1 MVKSKRMSRTIR
13 PLPNLGSVRE
23 VFARLRSRPGATL
36 LESSAIMT
44 GMGRWSYIITD
55 PAATLEAR
63 GNRTTF
69 QNETWSDPFT
79 ALETLLKR
87 YKLEAA
93 TDGPDFQGGFIGYL
107 GYDLARHLE
116 RLPNRTTNDLNW
128 PEMRLHL
135 ADFVLAHD
143 GINQTWYAISLE
155 LPGFHSNVQGRK
167 KIWSDILE
175 QAQHGSSEPAKFE
188 ASKPISLTPNQ
199 MYLEQVER
207 ALEYI
212 RAGDIFQVNLSHRL
226 EASFHGD
233 PWALYEHLGQRSP
246 APFAAYISGTD
257 FTMVSASPERFLRL
271 HNNTLEARPIKG
283 TRARGN
289 TPALDE
295 LAKHDLET
303 SLKDRAENLMIVD
316 LLRNDLGRVSRFGS
330 VHTPDLFRLEAHG
343 PVWQMVSTVTGEPRE
358 GLGPIDAL
366 RASWPGGSMTGAP
379 KIRSMKIIEELEPV
393 RRGPYAGSVGYF
405 DLSGTMDLS
414 IVIRTAM
421 IDHARDRVLVQVG
434 GGIVADSIPQLEL
447 EETYAKARAIMECLR
462 QGEASLAPTVDRNNS

>member
-1 MVKSKRMSRTIR
+1 MSRTIR
-13 PLPNLGSVRE
+13 PLSDIGSVRE
-23 VFARLRSRPGATL
+23 VFARLRSRPAATL

-44 GMGRWSYIITD
+44 SMGTTGTGRWSYIVTD
-55 PAATLEAR
+55 PIATLEAR
-63 GNRTTF
+63 GNRTSF
-69 QNETWSDPFT
+69 QTETWHDPFA
-79 ALETLLKR
+79 ALETLLQR
-87 YKLEAA
+87 YKLEPAP
-93 TDGPDFQGGFIGYL
+93 DGPDFQGGFIGYL

-116 RLPNRTTNDLNW
+116 RLPNRTNADLDW

-143 GINQTWYAISLE
+143 GLKQTWYAISLA
-155 LPGFHSNVQGRK
+155 LPGFYERE
-167 KIWSDILE
+167 KIWDEVLE
-175 QAQHGSSEPAKFE
+175 QAMHGKSEPSGFS
-188 ASKPISLTPNQ
+188 ASEGNSRTTNQ
-199 MYLEQVER
+199 IYLEHIQR

-233 PWALYEHLGQRSP
+233 PWALYERLAKRSP

-257 FTMVSASPERFLRL
+257 FTMVSASPERFLCL
-271 HNNTLEARPIKG
+271 KNSLLEARPIKG

-289 TPALDE
+289 TPELDE
-295 LAKHDLET
+295 LARHELET

-316 LLRNDLGRVSRFGS
+316 LLRNDLGRVCRYGS
-330 VHTPDLFRLEAHG
+330 VRTPDLFQLEAHG
-343 PVWQMVSTVTGEPRE
+343 PVWQMVSTVTGELRE

-379 KIRSMKIIEELEPV
+379 KIRSMEIIEELEPV

-421 IDHARDRVLVQVG
+421 IDHAKNRVLVQVG
-434 GGIVADSIPQLEL
+434 GGIVADSQPQLEL
-447 EETYAKARAIMECLR
+447 EETYAKARAILECLR
-462 QGEASLAPTVDRNNS
+462 G

>member
-1 MVKSKRMSRTIR
+1 MSRTIR
-13 PLPNLGSVRE
+13 PLPNLGTVRE
-23 VFARLRSRPGATL
+23 VFARVRHRHGAIL

-44 GMGRWSYIITD
+44 GLGRWSYIITD

-63 GNRTTF
+63 GGETTF
-69 QNETWSDPFT
+69 RDETWSDPFT

-87 YKLEAA
+87 YKLEP
-93 TDGPDFQGGFIGYL
+93 TKDGPDFQGGFVGYL

-116 RLPNRTTNDLNW
+116 RIPDTTESDLNW
-128 PEMRLHL
+128 PEMRLQL

-143 GINQTWYAISLE
+143 GLNQTWCAITLE
-155 LPGFHSNVQGRK
+155 LPGFQNRK
-167 KIWSDILE
+167 KIWDDVLE
-175 QAQHGSSEPAKFE
+175 HATHGKSEAPTFSAGE
-188 ASKPISLTPNQ
+188 PISRTPDRT
-199 MYLEQVER
+199 YLEHVER

-226 EASFHGD
+226 EAGFHGD
-233 PWALYEHLGQRSP
+233 PWGLYERLAERSP

-271 HNNTLEARPIKG
+271 HNNRLEARPIKG
-283 TRARGN
+283 THARGS
-289 TPALDE
+289 TPELDE
-295 LAKHDLET
+295 LARHELEH

-330 VHTPDLFRLEAHG
+330 VRTPELFKLEAHG
-343 PVWQMVSTVTGEPRE
+343 PVWQMVSTVTGELRE
-358 GLGPIDAL
+358 GLGIIDAL

-393 RRGPYAGSVGYF
+393 RRGPYAGSIGYF

-421 IDHARDRVLVQVG
+421 IDHAKNRVLVQVG

-447 EETYAKARAIMECLR
+447 EETYAKARAILECLR
-462 QGEASLAPTVDRNNS
+462 G

>member
-13 PLPNLGSVRE
+13 SLPNLGTVRE
-23 VFARLRSRPGATL
+23 VFARVRHRHGATL

-44 GMGRWSYIITD
+44 GMGRWSYIVTD
-55 PAATLEAR
+55 PAATLEAQ
-63 GNRTTF
+63 GSETTF
-69 QNETWSDPFT
+69 QDETWSDPFT
-79 ALETLLKR
+79 ALEILLKR
-87 YKLEAA
+87 YQLEPAK
-93 TDGPDFQGGFIGYL
+93 DGPDFQGGFIGYL

-116 RLPNRTTNDLNW
+116 HLPNRTTDDLNW

-143 GINQTWYAISLE
+143 GLNQTWYAIRLG
-155 LPGFHSNVQGRK
+155 LPGFPNRK
-167 KIWSDILE
+167 KIWDDVLE
-175 QAQHGSSEPAKFE
+175 QAQHNLSEPAKFK
-188 ASKPISLTPNQ
+188 AGKTVSLTPNKT
-199 MYLEQVER
+199 YLEHVQH

-226 EASFHGD
+226 EASFQGD
-233 PWALYEHLGQRSP
+233 PWGLYERLAQRSP

-271 HNNTLEARPIKG
+271 QNNTLEARPIKG
-283 TRARGN
+283 TRARGS

-295 LAKHDLET
+295 LAKHELEH

-330 VHTPDLFRLEAHG
+330 VRTPDLFRLEAHG
-343 PVWQMVSTVTGEPRE
+343 PVWQMVSTVTGELRE
-358 GLGPIDAL
+358 DLGPVDAL

-379 KIRSMKIIEELEPV
+379 KIRSMEIIEELEPV
-393 RRGPYAGSVGYF
+393 GRGPYAGSVGYF

-414 IVIRTAM
+414 IIIRTAM
-421 IDHARDRVLVQVG
+421 IDHAQDQVLVQVG
-434 GGIVADSIPQLEL
+434 GGIVADSQPQLEL
-447 EETYAKARAIMECLR
+447 EETHAKARAILECLR
-462 QGEASLAPTVDRNNS
+462 G

>member
-23 VFARLRSRPGATL
+23 VFARLRSRSGAIL

-44 GMGRWSYIITD
+44 AMGRWSYIISD

-63 GNRTTF
+63 GGETTF
-69 QNETWSDPFT
+69 EGETWGDPFT

-87 YKLEAA
+87 YQLEPAK
-93 TDGPDFQGGFIGYL
+93 DGPDFQGGFIGYL

-116 RLPNRTTNDLNW
+116 QIPTRTTADLNW
-128 PEMRLHL
+128 PDMRLHL

-143 GINQTWYAISLE
+143 GINQTWHAITLE
-155 LPGFHSNVQGRK
+155 LSGFHNRK
-167 KIWSDILE
+167 KIWDDVLE
-175 QAQHGSSEPAKFE
+175 QATHGKPGIATFSASET
-188 ASKPISLTPNQ
+188 ISRTPNRA
-199 MYLEQVER
+199 YLEQVER
-207 ALEYI
+207 ALEYV

-233 PWALYEHLGQRSP
+233 PWALYERLAERSP
-246 APFAAYISGTD
+246 APFSAYISGPD
-257 FTMVSASPERFLRL
+257 FTMVSASPERFLRI

-283 TRARGN
+283 TRARGS
-289 TPALDE
+289 TPELDE
-295 LAKHDLET
+295 LAKHELET

-316 LLRNDLGRVSRFGS
+316 LLRNDLGRVSRYGS
-330 VHTPDLFRLEAHG
+330 VRTPDLFRLEAHG
-343 PVWQMVSTVTGEPRE
+343 PVWQMVSTVTGELRE
-358 GLGPIDAL
+358 GLGPVDAL

-379 KIRSMKIIEELEPV
+379 KIRSMEIIEELEPV
-393 RRGPYAGSVGYF
+393 RRGPYAGSIGYF
-405 DLSGTMDLS
+405 DLSGTMDLN

-434 GGIVADSIPQLEL
+434 GGIVADSKPQLEL
-447 EETYAKARAIMECLR
+447 EETHAKARTILECLR
-462 QGEASLAPTVDRNNS
+462 G

>member
-1 MVKSKRMSRTIR
+1 MVKSERMSRTIQ

-23 VFARLRSRPGATL
+23 VFARLRTRSGATL
-36 LESSAIMT
+36 LESSATMT
-44 GMGRWSYIITD
+44 GMGRWSYIICD

-63 GNRTTF
+63 GSETTF
-69 QNETWSDPFT
+69 ELETWSDPFT
-79 ALETLLKR
+79 ALEILLKR
-87 YKLEAA
+87 YQLEPAK
-93 TDGPDFQGGFIGYL
+93 DGPDFQGGFIGYL
-107 GYDLARHLE
+107 GYDLARFLE
-116 RLPNRTTNDLNW
+116 QLPDTTESDLNW

-143 GINQTWYAISLE
+143 GLNQTWYAITLE
-155 LPGFHSNVQGRK
+155 LSGFPNRE
-167 KIWSDILE
+167 KIWDEVLA
-175 QAQHGSSEPAKFE
+175 QATHGKSEPSRFL
-188 ASKPISLTPNQ
+188 ASEPISRTSNQ
-199 MYLEQVER
+199 TYLEHVQR

-226 EASFHGD
+226 EADFHGD
-233 PWALYEHLGQRSP
+233 PWGLYERLAQRSP

-257 FTMVSASPERFLRL
+257 FTMVSASPERFLRVQ
-271 HNNTLEARPIKG
+271 NDTLEARPIKG
-283 TRARGN
+283 TRARGS
-289 TPALDE
+289 TPELDE
-295 LAKHDLET
+295 LAKHELET

-330 VHTPDLFRLEAHG
+330 VRTPDLFRLEAHG
-343 PVWQMVSTVTGEPRE
+343 PVWQMVSTVTGELCE
-358 GLGPIDAL
+358 GLGIVDVL

-379 KIRSMKIIEELEPV
+379 KIRSMEIIEELEPI

-447 EETYAKARAIMECLR
+447 EETYAKARAILECLR
-462 QGEASLAPTVDRNNS
+462 QGEASLAPTVF

>member
-1 MVKSKRMSRTIR
+1 MSRTIR
-13 PLPNLGSVRE
+13 PLSDIGSVHE

-44 GMGRWSYIITD
+44 GLGRWSYIVTD

-63 GNRTTF
+63 GNKTTF
-69 QNETWSDPFT
+69 QLETWSDPFT
-79 ALETLLKR
+79 ALKALLER
-87 YKLEAA
+87 YQLEPESA
-93 TDGPDFQGGFIGYL
+93 GPDFQGGFVGYL

-116 RLPNRTTNDLNW
+116 QLPNRTTNDLNW

-143 GINQTWYAISLE
+143 GLNQSWFAISLE
-155 LPGFHSNVQGRK
+155 LPGFHNRE
-167 KIWSDILE
+167 KIWNDIFG
-175 QAQHGSSEPAKFE
+175 QAKHGLSESAKFE
-188 ASKPISLTPNQ
+188 ASEPISRTPNKT
-199 MYLEQVER
+199 YLEQVER

-226 EASFHGD
+226 EANFHGD
-233 PWALYEHLGQRSP
+233 PWGLYGRLAERSP
-246 APFAAYISGTD
+246 APFAAYVSGTD

-271 HNNTLEARPIKG
+271 NNTLEARPIKG

-289 TPALDE
+289 TPELDE
-295 LAKHDLET
+295 LAKHELET

-330 VHTPDLFRLEAHG
+330 VRTPDLFRLEAHG
-343 PVWQMVSTVTGEPRE
+343 PVWQMVSTVTGELRE
-358 GLGPIDAL
+358 GLGPVDAL

-379 KIRSMKIIEELEPV
+379 KIRSMEIIEELEPV

-421 IDHARDRVLVQVG
+421 IDHAKNRVLVQVG
-434 GGIVADSIPQLEL
+434 GGIVADSQPQAEL
-447 EETYAKARAIMECLR
+447 EETHAKARAILECLR
-462 QGEASLAPTVDRNNS
+462 G

>member
-1 MVKSKRMSRTIR
+1 MSRTIR
-13 PLPNLGSVRE
+13 PLPKLGSVRE
-23 VFARLRSRPGATL
+23 VFARLRSRPRATL
-36 LESSAIMT
+36 FESSAIMT
-44 GMGRWSYIITD
+44 GMGRWSYIVTD
-55 PAATLEAR
+55 PAGTLEAR
-63 GNRTTF
+63 GSVTTF
-69 QNETWSDPFT
+69 QDETWSDPFM

-87 YKLEAA
+87 YKFEHKNDA
-93 TDGPDFQGGFIGYL
+93 PDLQGGFIGYL

-116 RLPNRTTNDLNW
+116 RLPNSTTADLNW

-143 GINQTWYAISLE
+143 GLNQTWYAISLE
-155 LPGFHSNVQGRK
+155 LPGFSNRE
-167 KIWSDILE
+167 KIWNEVLE
-175 QAQHGSSEPAKFE
+175 QAIHGNSEPAAFL
-188 ASKPISLTPNQ
+188 ASEPISRTPNHT
-199 MYLEQVER
+199 YLEQVER

-233 PWALYEHLGQRSP
+233 PWALYERLAQRSP

-283 TRARGN
+283 TRARGS

-295 LAKHDLET
+295 LARHELET

-343 PVWQMVSTVTGEPRE
+343 PVWQMVSTITGELRE
-358 GLGPIDAL
+358 GLGPVDAL

-379 KIRSMKIIEELEPV
+379 KIRSMEIIEELEPV

-421 IDHARDRVLVQVG
+421 IDNAQDRVFVQVG
-434 GGIVADSIPQLEL
+434 GGIVADSQPQAEL
-447 EETYAKARAIMECLR
+447 EETYAKARAILECL
-462 QGEASLAPTVDRNNS
+462 GSTEG

>member
-1 MVKSKRMSRTIR
+1 MSRTIR
-13 PLPNLGSVRE
+13 PLPNLGSVRD
-23 VFARLRSRPGATL
+23 VFARVRQRVSATL

-63 GNRTTF
+63 GDETTF

-79 ALETLLKR
+79 ALEMLLKR
-87 YKLEAA
+87 YQLEAA
-93 TDGPDFQGGFIGYL
+93 NDGPDFQGGFIGYL

-116 RLPNRTTNDLNW
+116 QVPNRTTDDLNW

-135 ADFVLAHD
+135 ADFVLAHN
-143 GINQTWYAISLE
+143 GLNQTWYSISLE
-155 LPGFHSNVQGRK
+155 LPGFPKREE
-167 KIWSDILE
+167 IWNDILE
-175 QAQHGSSEPAKFE
+175 QAQHGSSEPTKFKTSE
-188 ASKPISLTPNQ
+188 PISLTANET
-199 MYLEQVER
+199 YLEQVER

-233 PWALYEHLGQRSP
+233 PWGLYERLAQRSP

-271 HNNTLEARPIKG
+271 QHNTLEARPIKG
-283 TRARGN
+283 TRARGS

-295 LAKHDLET
+295 LARHELEH
-303 SLKDRAENLMIVD
+303 SSKDRAENLMIVD
-316 LLRNDLGRVSRFGS
+316 LLRNDLGRVSRYGS
-330 VHTPDLFRLEAHG
+330 VRTPDLFRLEAHG
-343 PVWQMVSTVTGEPRE
+343 PVWQMVSTVTGELRE
-358 GLGPIDAL
+358 GLGPVDAL

-379 KIRSMKIIEELEPV
+379 KIRSMEIIEELEPV

-414 IVIRTAM
+414 IIIRTAM

-447 EETYAKARAIMECLR
+447 EETYAKARAILECLR
-462 QGEASLAPTVDRNNS
+462 QGEASLSPKVG

>member
-1 MVKSKRMSRTIR
+1 MVKSNQMSRTIQ

-23 VFARLRSRPGATL
+23 VFARLRSRTGATL

-44 GMGRWSYIITD
+44 EMGRWSYIITD

-63 GNRTTF
+63 GSETRF
-69 QNETWSDPFT
+69 QDETWSDPFT

-87 YKLEAA
+87 YRLEPANG
-93 TDGPDFQGGFIGYL
+93 GPDFQGGFIGYL

-116 RLPNRTTNDLNW
+116 QLPNHTTDDLNW

-143 GINQTWYAISLE
+143 GSNQTWYAISLE
-155 LPGFHSNVQGRK
+155 LPGFHSDVHTRK
-167 KIWSDILE
+167 KIWNDILE
-175 QAQHGSSEPAKFE
+175 QAQHGPSEQARFE
-188 ASKPISLTPNQ
+188 ASEPTPLTPNQ
-199 MYLEQVER
+199 TYLEQVQR
-207 ALEYI
+207 TLEYI

-233 PWALYEHLGQRSP
+233 PWALYERLAKRSP

-283 TRARGN
+283 THARGS

-295 LAKHDLET
+295 LAKRELET

-316 LLRNDLGRVSRFGS
+316 LLRNDLGRVSSFGS
-330 VHTPDLFRLEAHG
+330 VRTPNLFRLEAHG
-343 PVWQMVSTVTGEPRE
+343 PVWQLVSTVTGELRE
-358 GLGPIDAL
+358 GLGLVDAL

-379 KIRSMKIIEELEPV
+379 KIRSMEIIEELEPV
-393 RRGPYAGSVGYF
+393 RRGPYAGSIGYF

-421 IDHARDRVLVQVG
+421 IDHAKNRVLIQVG

-447 EETYAKARAIMECLR
+447 EETYAKARTILECLR
-462 QGEASLAPTVDRNNS
+462 W

>member
-1 MVKSKRMSRTIR
+1 MVKSICMSRTIR
-13 PLPNLGSVRE
+13 PLPKLGSVRE
-23 VFARLRSRPGATL
+23 VFARVRSRPGATL

-44 GMGRWSYIITD
+44 GMGRWSYIVTD

-63 GNRTTF
+63 GNETTF
-69 QNETWSDPFT
+69 QDETWSDPFL
-79 ALETLLKR
+79 ALETLLQR
-87 YKLEAA
+87 YKLEPQH
-93 TDGPDFQGGFIGYL
+93 DGPDFQGGFIGYL

-116 RLPNRTTNDLNW
+116 RLPNRTAEDLNW

-135 ADFVLAHD
+135 ADFVLAYD
-143 GINQTWYAISLE
+143 GVNQTWFAITLE
-155 LPGFHSNVQGRK
+155 LPGFHSRE
-167 KIWSDILE
+167 KIWNDMLE
-175 QAQHGSSEPAKFE
+175 QAQHGSSEPTKFE
-188 ASKPISLTPNQ
+188 ASEAISLTTNAT
-199 MYLEQVER
+199 YLEHVQR

-226 EASFHGD
+226 EATFHGD
-233 PWALYEHLGQRSP
+233 PWALYERLAQRSA
-246 APFAAYISGTD
+246 APFAAYISGSD

-283 TRARGN
+283 TRARGS

-295 LAKHDLET
+295 LARHELET

-316 LLRNDLGRVSRFGS
+316 LLRNDLGRVAKYGS
-330 VHTPDLFRLEAHG
+330 VRTPNLFRLEAHG
-343 PVWQMVSTVTGEPRE
+343 PVWQMVSTVTGELRE
-358 GLGPIDAL
+358 RLGPVDAL

-379 KIRSMKIIEELEPV
+379 KIRSMEIIEELEPV

-421 IDHARDRVLVQVG
+421 VDHARDRVLVQVG
-434 GGIVADSIPQLEL
+434 GGIVADSQPKLEL
-447 EETYAKARAIMECLR
+447 EETYAKARAILECLR
-462 QGEASLAPTVDRNNS
+462 G

>member
-36 LESSAIMT
+36 LESAAVMR
-44 GMGRWSYIITD
+44 GLGRWSYIISD

-63 GNRTTF
+63 GNETTF
-69 QNETWSDPFT
+69 QNETWNDPFK
-79 ALETLLKR
+79 ALETLLKH
-87 YKLEAA
+87 YKLEPAK
-93 TDGPDFQGGFIGYL
+93 DGPDFQGGFIGYL

-116 RLPNRTTNDLNW
+116 RLPDTTESDLNW
-128 PEMRLHL
+128 PDMRLHL

-143 GINQTWYAISLE
+143 GLNRTWYAITLKLS
-155 LPGFHSNVQGRK
+155 GFHDRK
-167 KIWSDILE
+167 KIWNEVLE
-175 QAQHGSSEPAKFE
+175 QAAHGNPKPAIFSASEP
-188 ASKPISLTPNQ
+188 ISRTPNRT
-199 MYLEQVER
+199 YLEHVER

-233 PWALYEHLGQRSP
+233 PWGLYERLAQRSP
-246 APFAAYISGTD
+246 APFSAYISGTD
-257 FTMVSASPERFLRL
+257 FTMVSASPERFLRIQ
-271 HNNTLEARPIKG
+271 NNTLEARPIKG
-283 TRARGN
+283 TRARGS
-289 TPALDE
+289 TPELDE
-295 LAKHDLET
+295 LARHELET
-303 SLKDRAENLMIVD
+303 SSKDRAENLMIVD
-316 LLRNDLGRVSRFGS
+316 LLRNDLGRVSRYGS

-343 PVWQMVSTVTGEPRE
+343 PVWQMVSTVTGELRK
-358 GLGPIDAL
+358 GLGPVDML

-379 KIRSMKIIEELEPV
+379 KIRSMEIIEELEPV

-434 GGIVADSIPQLEL
+434 GGIVADSQPQLEL
-447 EETYAKARAIMECLR
+447 EETYAKARAILECLR
-462 QGEASLAPTVDRNNS
+462 G

>member
-63 GNRTTF
+63 GSETTF
-69 QNETWSDPFT
+69 QDETWSDPFM

-87 YKLEAA
+87 YRLETAKN
-93 TDGPDFQGGFIGYL
+93 GPDFQGGLIGYL

-116 RLPNRTTNDLNW
+116 NLPNHTTDDLNW

-143 GINQTWYAISLE
+143 GLNQTWYAITLT
-155 LPGFHSNVQGRK
+155 LPGFHNRK
-167 KIWSDILE
+167 KIWKDILE

-188 ASKPISLTPNQ
+188 SSEPTSRTPNQ
-199 MYLEQVER
+199 TYLEHVER

-233 PWALYEHLGQRSP
+233 PWGLYERLAQRSP
-246 APFAAYISGTD
+246 APFSAYISGTD
-257 FTMVSASPERFLRL
+257 FTMVSASPERFLRI
-271 HNNTLEARPIKG
+271 HNNTLQARPIKG
-283 TRARGN
+283 TRARGS
-289 TPALDE
+289 TPELDE
-295 LAKHDLET
+295 LAKHELET
-303 SLKDRAENLMIVD
+303 SSKDRAENLMIVD
-316 LLRNDLGRVSRFGS
+316 LLRNDLGRVSRYGS

-343 PVWQMVSTVTGEPRE
+343 PVWQMVSTVTGELRE
-358 GLGPIDAL
+358 GLGPVDVL

-379 KIRSMKIIEELEPV
+379 KIRSMEIIEELEPV

-405 DLSGTMDLS
+405 DLSGAMDLS

-434 GGIVADSIPQLEL
+434 GGIVADSQPQLEL
-447 EETYAKARAIMECLR
+447 EETYAKARAILECLR
-462 QGEASLAPTVDRNNS
+462 G

>member
-1 MVKSKRMSRTIR
+1 MVKSKRMSRTVR
-13 PLPNLGSVRE
+13 PLPTLGSVRD
-23 VFARLRSRPGATL
+23 VFARLRSRSGATL

-44 GMGRWSYIITD
+44 GMGRWSYIISD

-63 GNRTTF
+63 GNETTF

-79 ALETLLKR
+79 ALETLLRR
-87 YKLEAA
+87 YRLEPSL
-93 TDGPDFQGGFIGYL
+93 DGPDFQGGFIGYL

-116 RLPNRTTNDLNW
+116 QLPDTTESDLNW
-128 PEMRLHL
+128 PDMRLHL

-143 GINQTWYAISLE
+143 GLNQTWYAITLE
-155 LPGFHSNVQGRK
+155 LVGFSNRE
-167 KIWSDILE
+167 KIWDNVLE
-175 QAQHGSSEPAKFE
+175 QATHGHTIPATFE
-188 ASKPISLTPNQ
+188 ASEPISRTPNRT
-199 MYLEQVER
+199 YLEHVER

-226 EASFHGD
+226 EADFHGD
-233 PWALYEHLGQRSP
+233 PWALYERLVQRSP
-246 APFAAYISGTD
+246 APFSAYISGTD

-271 HNNTLEARPIKG
+271 KDKTLEARPIKG
-283 TRARGN
+283 TRARGS
-289 TPALDE
+289 TPELDD
-295 LAKHDLET
+295 LARQELET

-330 VHTPDLFRLEAHG
+330 VRTPDLFRLEAHG
-343 PVWQMVSTVTGEPRE
+343 PVWQMVSTVTGELRE
-358 GLGPIDAL
+358 GLGPVDAL

-379 KIRSMKIIEELEPV
+379 KIRSMEIIEELEPV
-393 RRGPYAGSVGYF
+393 RRGPYAGSIGYF

-421 IDHARDRVLVQVG
+421 IDHAKNRVLVQVG

-447 EETYAKARAIMECLR
+447 EETHAKARAILECL
-462 QGEASLAPTVDRNNS
+462 QG

>member
-1 MVKSKRMSRTIR
+1 MSRTVR
-13 PLPNLGSVRE
+13 SLPDIGSVRE

-36 LESSAIMT
+36 LESSAITT
-44 GMGRWSYIITD
+44 GTGRWSYIVTD
-55 PAATLEAR
+55 PIATLEAR
-63 GNRTTF
+63 GSETIF
-69 QNETWSDPFT
+69 QDETWNDPFT
-79 ALETLLKR
+79 ALETLLQR
-87 YKLEAA
+87 YRLECHELEP
-93 TDGPDFQGGFIGYL
+93 TNDGPDFQGGFIGYL

-116 RLPNRTTNDLNW
+116 RLPHRTNAELNW

-143 GINQTWYAISLE
+143 GLNGHWYAITLE
-155 LPGFHSNVQGRK
+155 LPGFHERN
-167 KIWSDILE
+167 KIWNNILE
-175 QAQHGSSEPAKFE
+175 QAQHGSSEPARFQ
-188 ASKPISLTPNQ
+188 ASEPLSLTTNET
-199 MYLEQVER
+199 YLEQVER

-226 EASFHGD
+226 EASFDGD
-233 PWALYEHLGQRSP
+233 PWALYERLAERSR

-271 HNNTLEARPIKG
+271 DNNTLEARPIKG

-289 TPALDE
+289 TPELDE
-295 LAKHDLET
+295 LARLELET

-316 LLRNDLGRVSRFGS
+316 LLRNDLGRISRFGS
-330 VHTPDLFRLEAHG
+330 VRTPNLFRLEAHG
-343 PVWQMVSTVTGEPRE
+343 PVWQMVSTVTGELRE
-358 GLGPIDAL
+358 GLGPVNAL

-379 KIRSMKIIEELEPV
+379 KIRSMEIIEELEPV

-434 GGIVADSIPQLEL
+434 GGIVADSQPQLEL
-447 EETYAKARAIMECLR
+447 DETYAKARAILECLR
-462 QGEASLAPTVDRNNS
+462 G

>member
-13 PLPNLGSVRE
+13 ALPNLGSVRE
-23 VFARLRSRPGATL
+23 VFARVRHRHGATL

-63 GNRTTF
+63 GGATTF
-69 QNETWSDPFT
+69 QDETWNDPFT

-87 YKLEAA
+87 YKLEPAN
-93 TDGPDFQGGFIGYL
+93 DEPDFQGGLIGYL

-116 RLPNRTTNDLNW
+116 QLPNRTTDDLNW

-143 GINQTWYAISLE
+143 GLNQTWYAITLE
-155 LPGFHSNVQGRK
+155 LPGFHGRE
-167 KIWSDILE
+167 KIWNEVLE
-175 QAQHGSSEPAKFE
+175 QATHGKSEPATFL
-188 ASKPISLTPNQ
+188 ASEPISRTPNQ
-199 MYLEQVER
+199 TYLEHVQHT
-207 ALEYI
+207 LEYI

-233 PWALYEHLGQRSP
+233 PWALYERLAQRSP

-271 HNNTLEARPIKG
+271 QDNTLEARPIKG
-283 TRARGN
+283 TRARGS
-289 TPALDE
+289 TPELDE
-295 LAKHDLET
+295 LARHDLET

-316 LLRNDLGRVSRFGS
+316 LLRNDLGRVSRYGS
-330 VHTPDLFRLEAHG
+330 VRTPDLFRLEAHG
-343 PVWQMVSTVTGEPRE
+343 PVWQMVSTVTGELRE
-358 GLGPIDAL
+358 GLGPVDVL

-379 KIRSMKIIEELEPV
+379 KIRSMEIIEELEPV
-393 RRGPYAGSVGYF
+393 RRGPYAGSIGYF
-405 DLSGTMDLS
+405 DLSGTMDLN

-421 IDHARDRVLVQVG
+421 IDHAQDQVFVQVG

-447 EETYAKARAIMECLR
+447 EETYAKARAILECLR
-462 QGEASLAPTVDRNNS
+462 G

>member
-1 MVKSKRMSRTIR
+1 MVKSKRMSRTFR

-23 VFARLRSRPGATL
+23 VFARVRQRAGATL

-63 GNRTTF
+63 GSETIF

-79 ALETLLKR
+79 ALGTLLQR
-87 YKLEAA
+87 YKLEPANHR
-93 TDGPDFQGGFIGYL
+93 PDFQGGFVGYL
-107 GYDLARHLE
+107 GYDLGRHLE

-143 GINQTWYAISLE
+143 GLNQTWYAITLE
-155 LPGFHSNVQGRK
+155 LPGFLNRE
-167 KIWSDILE
+167 KIWNDVLA
-175 QAQHGSSEPAKFE
+175 QAQHGPTEPAKFA
-188 ASKPISLTPNQ
+188 ASEPIPLTQ
-199 MYLEQVER
+199 DETYLEQVKR

-226 EASFHGD
+226 EARFHGD
-233 PWALYEHLGQRSP
+233 PWALYERLAERSP
-246 APFAAYISGTD
+246 APFSAYISGTD

-271 HNNTLEARPIKG
+271 KHNTLEARPIKG
-283 TRARGN
+283 TRARGS
-289 TPALDE
+289 TPELDE
-295 LAKHDLET
+295 IAKRELET

-316 LLRNDLGRVSRFGS
+316 LLRNDLGRVSKFGS
-330 VHTPDLFRLEAHG
+330 VRTPDLFRLEAHG
-343 PVWQMVSTVTGEPRE
+343 PVWQMVSTITGELRE
-358 GLGPIDAL
+358 GLGLVDAL

-379 KIRSMKIIEELEPV
+379 KIRSMEIIEELEPV
-393 RRGPYAGSVGYF
+393 RRGPYAGSIGYF
-405 DLSGTMDLS
+405 DFSGTMDLS

-447 EETYAKARAIMECLR
+447 EETYAKARAILECLR
-462 QGEASLAPTVDRNNS
+462 G

>member
-1 MVKSKRMSRTIR
+1 MVKSERMSRTIR
-13 PLPNLGSVRE
+13 PLYNLGTVRD
-23 VFARLRSRPGATL
+23 VFARVRHRHGATL

-44 GMGRWSYIITD
+44 GMGRWSYIVTD

-63 GNRTTF
+63 GSVTTF
-69 QNETWSDPFT
+69 QDETWSDPFM

-87 YKLEAA
+87 YRLEPAK
-93 TDGPDFQGGFIGYL
+93 DGPDFQGGLIGYL

-116 RLPNRTTNDLNW
+116 RLPNRTTDDLNW

-135 ADFVLAHD
+135 ADIVLAHD
-143 GINQTWYAISLE
+143 GLNQTWYAIMLG
-155 LPGFHSNVQGRK
+155 LPGFSKREG
-167 KIWSDILE
+167 IWDDILE
-175 QAQHGSSEPAKFE
+175 QAQQGSSEQAKFE
-188 ASKPISLTPNQ
+188 ASQAISLAPNKT
-199 MYLEQVER
+199 YLEQVER

-226 EASFHGD
+226 EARFHGD
-233 PWALYEHLGQRSP
+233 PWTLYERLAQRSP

-271 HNNTLEARPIKG
+271 HNKMLESRPIKG
-283 TRARGN
+283 TRARGS
-289 TPALDE
+289 TPVLDE
-295 LAKHDLET
+295 LARHELET
-303 SLKDRAENLMIVD
+303 SLKDCAENLMIVD
-316 LLRNDLGRVSRFGS
+316 LLRNDLGRISKYGS
-330 VHTPDLFRLEAHG
+330 VCTPDLFRLEAHG
-343 PVWQMVSTVTGEPRE
+343 PVWQMVSTVTGELRE
-358 GLGPIDAL
+358 GLGPVDAL

-379 KIRSMKIIEELEPV
+379 KIRSMEIIEELEPV

-434 GGIVADSIPQLEL
+434 GGIVADSQPQLEL
-447 EETYAKARAIMECLR
+447 EETYAKARTILECLR
-462 QGEASLAPTVDRNNS
+462 G